1 MWNDL
6 SISEKNSLIQLYIQ
20 NGVTSLDKMKKHYNS
35 FATGG
40 SLDEPPFVKR
50 YSEGQERAISTPQGN
65 ATHKLSYAEADGK
78 YIVYPNVQPIDYN
91 NPNSPLYDYE
101 DNDWTAYDRAVR
113 HNDTL
118 QFNTAREAE
127 YYTKNYKR
135 APFTGA
141 MLNNSP
147 KIALD
152 FSKGRYYDRGGH
164 LYYNGGPNDERPYIP
179 NSEQNYGYLK
189 PVEIVGKHPYRDTV
203 YGNNKDVPEELK
215 TYEGWQR
222 YKNHVDKIRERP
234 DYEGIN
240 PMNIVEY
247 MPLVGDAIDV
257 GHSLYDLQQGR
268 IGLGLASLGMIA
280 LPNIIEKP
288 LKTSIK
294 GVKKLFKNK
303 SDKSFNGYWNQLQ
316 DIQQLKAPTVR
327 VISEPSVEITKP
339 IFKHSLTNYNPE
351 RYPFEVSSPLGLTHT
366 ISGKDL
372 AKIIEYSD
380 GRLPAPS
387 IAISSWDGIRTGRA
401 PYPVHYDDGRY
412 TFYFRPDY
420 IDDMPHEAYE
430 FDMFT
435 PTYKNAETWAGR
447 SLNPTEVVDT
457 KRQMFNEFGTLL
469 DLQRGYDL
477 KSHKKL
483 TDTNNYRSSQSLQ
496 EAVKALK
503 KSPNRDYGE
512 IMPLSFVDLRQAP
525 LIVGE
530 GSENPLV
537 LDFLKRLNT
546 HKITTPELFNI
557 KGLALKNG
565 GRLK

>member
-1 MWNDL
+1 MDRWSQL
-6 SISEKNSLIQLYIQ
+6 SMSEKSDLMSLYIK
-20 NGVTSLDKMKKHYNS
+20 NGISSLEEIKKHYNS
-35 FATGG
+35 
-40 SLDEPPFVKR
+40 
-50 YSEGQERAISTPQGN
+50 
-65 ATHKLSYAEADGK
+65 YAEGGTVDDPDESNFVGGATALK
-78 YIVYPNVQPIDYN
+78 KN
-91 NPNSPLYDYE
+91 YDYALE
-101 DNDWTAYDRAVR
+101 HLAEKYPVTAEGPWHDYGIHNPSYSQRAHWNELSR
-113 HNDTL
+113 
-118 QFNTAREAE
+118 
-127 YYTKNYKR
+127 
-135 APFTGA
+135 
-141 MLNNSP
+141 M
-147 KIALD
+147 
-152 FSKGRYYDRGGH
+152 
-164 LYYNGGPNDERPYIP
+164 YNRVA
-179 NSEQNYGYLK
+179 Q
-189 PVEIVGKHPYRDTV
+189 
-203 YGNNKDVPEELK
+203 
-215 TYEGWQR
+215 
-222 YKNHVDKIRERP
+222 RP
-234 DYEGIN
+234 DYQYLN
-240 PMNIVEY
+240 PTNILEY
-247 MPLVGDAIDV
+247 TPIVGDAIDA
-257 GHSLYDLQQGR
+257 GNSIYNLQQGNT
-268 IGLGLASLGMIA
+268 GLGLAGLGMLA

-288 LKTSIK
+288 LKAGVK
-294 GVKKLFKNK
+294 GVRKLFKNK
-303 SDKSFNGYWNQLQ
+303 SDKAFNKYWSQLQ
-316 DIQQLKAPTVR
+316 DAPQPKAPTVH

-339 IFKHSLTNYNPE
+339 VFKHSLTDYNPE

-435 PTYKNAETWAGR
+435 PTYRNAETWAGR

-469 DLQRGYDL
+469 DLQRRYDL

-483 TDTNNYRSSQSLQ
+483 IDTDNYRAGQSLQ
-496 EAVKALK
+496 EASKALK

-537 LDFLKRLNT
+537 LDFLKKLNT

-565 GRLK
+565 GKLK